1 MSQMNREIIDCMSGL
16 TECDEQVLSAQFE
29 FPKEFVGF
37 QGHFDNN
44 PVLPGICKIRA
55 VVVMC
60 EKHYNKAFR
69 LKEVI
74 SAKYVAPVTYD
85 QKITVVCN
93 LNYNKSGSVNV
104 QAVIEDEEKKVSM
117 LKLYLENQ
125 SG

>member
-1 MSQMNREIIDCMSGL
+1 MSQMSQEIIDCMSGL
-16 TECDEQVLSAQFE
+16 TECDEQVLSAQFV

-37 QGHFDNN
+37 RGHFDNN
-44 PVLPGICKIRA
+44 PILPGVCKIGA

-74 SAKYVAPVTYD
+74 SAKYVASVTYS

-93 LNYNKSGSVNV
+93 LITNKNGSVNV
-104 QAVIEDEEKKVSM
+104 QAVIENEEKKVAM
-117 LKLYLENQ
+117 LKLCLENQ

>member
-1 MSQMNREIIDCMSGL
+1 MNQMSQEIIDCMSGL
-16 TECDEQVLSAQFE
+16 TERDEQVLSAQFV

-37 QGHFDNN
+37 RGHFDNN
-44 PVLPGICKIRA
+44 PILPGICIIRA
-55 VVVMC
+55 VIVMC

-74 SAKYVAPVTYD
+74 SAKYVAPVTCA

-93 LNYNKSGSVNV
+93 LTTNKSSSVNV
-104 QAVIEDEEKKVSM
+104 QAVIEDEKKKVAM